1 MGAWS
6 AFAFLSIQVSKPR
19 AVLPPVV
26 LLQRTVSIMLHSCVM
41 TAISIFQAIWLRK
54 WRSHLHTATPK
65 SLENTHYEIIIMT
78 EVDMSFFL
86 VQGLHVLQA
95 ASAPPCGL
103 SIVVHTTGTET
114 IMTELS
120 WFLFSFGHHCLSQF
134 WSPFLPPHCK
144 IVKSLLYLYFL
155 LLPWLVKVWMAII
168 RHFPLK
174 FRYLFIYQLFTICS
188 CVLYFTC
195 SS

>member
-1 MGAWS
+1 
-6 AFAFLSIQVSKPR
+6 
-19 AVLPPVV
+19 
-26 LLQRTVSIMLHSCVM
+26 M
-41 TAISIFQAIWLRK
+41 TEK
-54 WRSHLHTATPK
+54 VEK
-65 SLENTHYEIIIMT
+65 SLAHSHPQILREHTLWDYYNYWGGNVI
-78 EVDMSFFL
+78 FL

-134 WSPFLPPHCK
+134 WSPFLPPYCK

-155 LLPWLVKVWMAII
+155 LLPWLVKVRMAII

-188 CVLYFTC
+188 CVQYFTC